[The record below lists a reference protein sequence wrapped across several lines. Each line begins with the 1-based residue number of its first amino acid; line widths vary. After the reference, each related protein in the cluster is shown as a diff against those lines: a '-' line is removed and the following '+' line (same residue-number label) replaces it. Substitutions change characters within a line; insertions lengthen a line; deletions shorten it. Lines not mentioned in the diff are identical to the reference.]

1 MTCTHRDHS
10 PRFNVTLATGERFE
24 GVGVQGCGG
33 LVSSERVLHAA
44 VQRAE
49 EGRPLPVYEP
59 LPGYVSLHLG
69 ITRDGPTEVRAVPAK
84 GATFRLA
91 CCQIPHAGASQ

>member
-1 MTCTHRDHS
+1 MTCTYRDHS
-10 PRFNVTLATGERFE
+10 PRFNVTLATGEHFE
-24 GVGVQGCGG
+24 EVGVQGCGG

-69 ITRDGPTEVRAVPAK
+69 ITRDGPTEVRAVFAK
-84 GATFRLA
+84 GATFRLS
-91 CCQIPHAGASQ
+91 CCQIPRPEASQ